1 MNVKGVAFHA
11 RRSLV
16 TEEKGAAAW
25 EKYFAELCEKE
36 PLFRQPILPITA
48 LPIQPFLRAL
58 DLLVAT
64 VYGGD
69 PKTWWHFGVT
79 AGKQALTT
87 GQLKGLFKPGESRK
101 LLAFAPKIWAGYFD
115 FGALTTADSGP
126 DTVDLRIT
134 GAPTHPY
141 FEGAVVGFASGAIEL
156 LGAPK
161 PLPDRLSGFA
171 TGSAE
176 VLYRFKQL

>member
-1 MNVKGVAFHA
+1 MNVKGVAFLA
-11 RRSLV
+11 RRALV
-16 TEEKGAAAW
+16 TDEKGAAAW
-25 EKYFAELCEKE
+25 ERYLSELGAKE
-36 PLFRQPILPITA
+36 PLFTQPILPITA
-48 LPIQPFLRAL
+48 LPVQPFLRAL

-69 PKTWWHFGVT
+69 PKTWWHFGTT

-87 GQLKGLFKPGESRK
+87 GQLKGLFKPGEARK
-101 LLAFAPKIWAGYFD
+101 LLAFAPKIWGGYFD
-115 FGALTTADSGP
+115 FGALSTFDSGP

-134 GAPTHPY
+134 GAPKHPY

-156 LGAPK
+156 LGARQAM
-161 PLPDRLSGFA
+161 PDRLKGFV
-171 TGSAE
+171 GGDAE